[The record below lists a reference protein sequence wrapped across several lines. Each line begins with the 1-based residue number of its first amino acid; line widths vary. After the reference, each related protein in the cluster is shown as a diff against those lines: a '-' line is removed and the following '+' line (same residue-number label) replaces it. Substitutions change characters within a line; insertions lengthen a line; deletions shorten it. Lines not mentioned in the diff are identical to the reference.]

1 MPITLDGTNG
11 ITTPSYGGADTA
23 EYLVPVTSMKNRI
36 INGNMAI
43 AQRGTSAVTT
53 DESFPVDRFQL
64 QVVNANLSLVQSSTA
79 PAGFN
84 YSIAA
89 TVTSTTSSAVT
100 DRSRLFQ
107 NIEGFNVAD
116 LDWGTANA
124 KTITISFW
132 ARSTVTG
139 TYSGNVTNSGGNR
152 SYIFTYALTA
162 NTWTYVTATI
172 AGDTSGT
179 WLKTNGN
186 GLGLNPITF
195 NCGANY
201 QGTAGSWIAGDARGT
216 SGSTYLA
223 TSNSGA
229 VFNITGVQLEV
240 GSTATSFDYRP
251 YGTELQLCQRYFQTY
266 GYGIGSPNDAPLGT
280 GYYFTSTEAIVL
292 MYFSVTMRAK
302 PTYSSA
308 TVTNGYRYSRAGAST
323 TINSLPYYGTS
334 SQSIAF
340 FGDINLP
347 VAGSAGNAVVIYTEV
362 AGARVNFSAEL

>member
-1 MPITLDGTNG
+1 MPPVTIDGTSG
-11 ITTPSYGGADTA
+11 ITTPMYNGTITA
-23 EYLVPVTSMKNRI
+23 NAVTPSVNMKNRI
-36 INGNMAI
+36 INGAMTI

-64 QVVNANLSLVQSSTA
+64 QIVNANLSLVQSSTA

-89 TVTSTTSSAVT
+89 TVTSTTSATVL

-139 TYSGNVTNSGGNR
+139 TYSGNVSNYGGNR

-172 AGDTSGT
+172 PGDTTGT
-179 WLKTNGN
+179 WLKTNSG
-186 GLGLNPITF
+186 GMVLNPITF

-251 YGTELQLCQRYFQTY
+251 YGTELMLCQRYY
-266 GYGIGSPNDAPLGT
+266 
-280 GYYFTSTEAIVL
+280 E
-292 MYFSVTMRAK
+292 K
-302 PTYSSA
+302 
-308 TVTNGYRYSRAGAST
+308 TVTNTGLIWTGDATNGNNYYLTGLFFVLKRATPTFTGTGTGGTGFSAGA
-323 TINSLPYYGTS
+323 P
-334 SQSIAF
+334 A
-340 FGDINLP
+340 D
-347 VAGSAGNAVVIYTEV
+347 
-362 AGARVNFSAEL
+362 AGANAGEWNMGFSCNSTGARRYFTAGYTASAEL

>member
-1 MPITLDGTNG
+1 MTQAVALAQQASTGVSQG
-11 ITTPSYGGADTA
+11 F
-23 EYLVPVTSMKNRI
+23 KNRI

-64 QVVNANLSLVQSSTA
+64 QIVNANLSLVQSSTA

-89 TVTSTTSSAVT
+89 TVTSTTSTNAN

-124 KTITISFW
+124 KTITVSFW

-139 TYSGNVTNSGGNR
+139 TYSGNVTNNGGNR
-152 SYIFTYALTA
+152 SYVFTYALTA

-172 AGDTSGT
+172 PGDTTGT

-186 GLGLNPITF
+186 GLGFNPITF
-195 NCGANY
+195 NCGSNY

-251 YGTELQLCQRYFQTY
+251 YGTELSLCYRYY
-266 GYGIGSPNDAPLGT
+266 AKVGPSVDGAYPSLGT
-280 GYYFTSTEAIVL
+280 AGGETSTAAFGFFQAPTPMRSIPT
-292 MYFSVTMRAK
+292 FSA
-302 PTYSSA
+302 
-308 TVTNGYRYSRAGAST
+308 NG
-323 TINSLPYYGTS
+323 
-334 SQSIAF
+334 SIALYNAGF
-340 FGDINLP
+340 YNVTGFTTAYYTSNTVAININVSGGGLT
-347 VAGSAGNAVVIYTEV
+347 VGRFYNVLANNDSTAFVQ
-362 AGARVNFSAEL
+362 FSSEL

>member
-1 MPITLDGTNG
+1 MPYGSISVDKIENSDGFTL
-11 ITTPSYGGADTA
+11 GGSGAA
-23 EYLVPVTSMKNRI
+23 MKNRI

-43 AQRGTSAVTT
+43 AQRTTSAVTT

-64 QVVNANLSLVQSSTA
+64 QVVNANLSLIQSSDA

-116 LDWGTANA
+116 LGWGTANA
-124 KTITISFW
+124 KTITVSFW

-139 TYSGNVTNSGGNR
+139 TYSGNITNSAGNR

-172 AGDTSGT
+172 PGDTSGT

-186 GLGLNPITF
+186 GLCLNPITF
-195 NCGANY
+195 NLGSNY

-223 TSNSGA
+223 TNNSGA
-229 VFNITGVQLEV
+229 VFNLTGVQLEV
-240 GSTATSFDYRP
+240 GSQATSFDYRP
-251 YGTELQLCQRYFQTY
+251 YGTELQLCQRYYYVITRGAGAYF
-266 GYGIGSPNDAPLGT
+266 AT
-280 GYYFTSTEAIVL
+280 GFYYSISHMIAVVQFP
-292 MYFSVTMRAK
+292 VTMRAT
-302 PTYSSA
+302 PTLSA
-308 TVTNGYRYSRAGAST
+308 TSGAGYYQIYRTGSNDEF
-323 TINSLPYYGTS
+323 NSLSLSSVSNITGSLQNTTEISGTAGYAGGVYADNA
-334 SQSIAF
+334 SI
-340 FGDINLP
+340 L
-347 VAGSAGNAVVIYTEV
+347 VAVQ
-362 AGARVNFSAEL
+362 AEL

>member
-139 TYSGNVTNSGGNR
+139 TYSGNVSNYGGNR

-172 AGDTSGT
+172 PGDTTGT
-179 WLKTNGN
+179 WLKTNSG
-186 GLGLNPITF
+186 GMVLNPITF

-251 YGTELQLCQRYFQTY
+251 YGTELMLCQRYY
-266 GYGIGSPNDAPLGT
+266 
-280 GYYFTSTEAIVL
+280 E
-292 MYFSVTMRAK
+292 K
-302 PTYSSA
+302 
-308 TVTNGYRYSRAGAST
+308 TVTNTGLIWTGDATNGNNYYLTGLFFVLKRATPTFTGTGTGGTGFSAGA
-323 TINSLPYYGTS
+323 P
-334 SQSIAF
+334 A
-340 FGDINLP
+340 D
-347 VAGSAGNAVVIYTEV
+347 
-362 AGARVNFSAEL
+362 AGANAGEWNMGFSCNSTGARRYFTAGYTASAEL

>member
-1 MPITLDGTNG
+1 MTQAVALAQQASTGVSQG
-11 ITTPSYGGADTA
+11 F
-23 EYLVPVTSMKNRI
+23 KNRI

-43 AQRGTSAVTT
+43 AQRTTSAVTT
-53 DESFPVDRFQL
+53 DEAFPVDRFQL
-64 QVVNANLSLVQSSTA
+64 QIVNANLSLVQSSTA

-89 TVTSTTSSAVT
+89 TVTSTTSATVL

-139 TYSGNVTNSGGNR
+139 TYSGNVSNYGGNR

-172 AGDTSGT
+172 PGDTTGT
-179 WLKTNGN
+179 WLKTNSG
-186 GLGLNPITF
+186 GMVLNPITF

-223 TSNSGA
+223 TSNAGA

-240 GSTATSFDYRP
+240 GSTATNFDYLP
-251 YGTELQLCQRYFQTY
+251 YTTELQLCQRYYEVLTY
-266 GYGIGSPNDAPLGT
+266 NSNSELVSSWLL
-280 GYYFTSTEAIVL
+280 TSTFYKSWWYFKVNKRASPTITLVSGSWANQTPSTNPQIEAVL
-292 MYFSVTMRAK
+292 FRNASGYFYATGTDGNVGL
-302 PTYSSA
+302 SA
-308 TVTNGYRYSRAGAST
+308 
-323 TINSLPYYGTS
+323 
-334 SQSIAF
+334 
-340 FGDINLP
+340 
-347 VAGSAGNAVVIYTEV
+347 
-362 AGARVNFSAEL
+362 SAEL